1 MQRPTPISSAAGR
14 AKQPRETRA
23 LPWEGESAGKPD
35 ALQTLARICPLWRD
49 LSRSVWSASGLPALS
64 LVTLTRRNVKV
75 HRLRSILPRLFLIA
89 ALGSMLSGCTTE
101 TWRLSSVPRKR
112 DFDLRAARDF
122 LTQERAIRMTIIG
135 ETSSS
140 RNGRGTHSREFQRA
154 KMRMLRAW
162 SRAIVEALKLSPQQR
177 IGPLSAMAICHRAI
191 QEL

>member
-1 MQRPTPISSAAGR
+1 M
-14 AKQPRETRA
+14 
-23 LPWEGESAGKPD
+23 
-35 ALQTLARICPLWRD
+35 
-49 LSRSVWSASGLPALS
+49 PALS

-122 LTQERAIRMTIIG
+122 LTQERAIRLTIIG

-140 RNGRGTHSREFQRA
+140 RNGRGRHSREFQRA

-162 SRAIVEALKLSPQQR
+162 SRAIVESLKLSPQQR

-191 QEL
+191 Q